1 MHVVDEREFTTDD
14 FIGTVTLGVWQNGD
28 CSVVITQGNVILF
41 DSGPVEDRAVALD
54 IFTHPA
60 LHLYY
65 VSDVA
70 SRVAEYV

>member
-14 FIGTVTLGVWQNGD
+14 FAGTVTLGVWQNGN

-41 DSGPVEDRAVALD
+41 DSGLIANRAQALD
-54 IFTHPA
+54 IYNHPA